1 MFFEFVSINIPPP
14 GEGDKEKPNIKK
26 MNNKTQKESLKRLKI
41 IKGHLEKVI
50 RMIEEDKYCIDV
62 LHQSLAVQSALKKVD
77 SLILSQ
83 HLKKCV
89 SKAMKKGNSRKEK
102 IIEELLEVYKFS
114 NK

>member
-1 MFFEFVSINIPPP
+1 MKKDI
-14 GEGDKEKPNIKK
+14 KEN
-26 MNNKTQKESLKRLKI
+26 TQRRLRI
-41 IKGHLEKVI
+41 IKGHLEKVTK
-50 RMIEEDKYCIDV
+50 MIEEDKYCIDV

-83 HLKKCV
+83 HLKECV
-89 SKAMKKGNSRKEK
+89 FKAMKKGNNRKEK